1 MDTRNSNHIYSKPIN
16 VYYECTVACDLACK
30 HCRAEAM
37 PDADPDELNTV
48 EAKKLLRD
56 VKELG
61 SHLIISGGDPLKR
74 YDLFELL
81 AYAQEIK
88 LTAGVTPTTSPLA
101 TFESIKI
108 MKELGI
114 FFLGISLDGANA
126 KSQDSFRGVDGTFNN
141 SMNVLRYAK
150 ELEIPVQINTTCTG
164 ETVKEI
170 ENVYKLI
177 KENFSPPVKRW
188 SVFFLVPV
196 GRGKDLE
203 MPSGSEV
210 HKIFN
215 FLYEKSKEAPFHIT
229 TTEAPF
235 YKAHFIMRELDSGK
249 NIEDVIRANMK
260 LAFGVRDG
268 NGIIFVSNNGT
279 IYPSGFLEFPLG
291 NIKED
296 NLGDI
301 YRNNTTLQSLRDPS
315 SYTGKCGRCSYKYLC
330 GGSRARAYATEGDY
344 LAEDKLCYFDE
355 SSITTTGV

>member
-1 MDTRNSNHIYSKPIN
+1 M
-16 VYYECTVACDLACK
+16 YYECTVACDLACK

-37 PDADPDELNTV
+37 PDADPDELSTD
-48 EAKKLLRD
+48 EAKKLLRE

-74 YDLFELL
+74 HDLFELL
-81 AYAQEIK
+81 AYAQEIN
-88 LTAGVTPTTSPLA
+88 LTVGVTPTTSPLA
-101 TFESIKI
+101 TFESIKK

-114 FFLGISLDGANA
+114 FFLGISLDGATP
-126 KSQDSFRGVDGTFNN
+126 KSQDSFRGVEGTFNN
-141 SMNVLRYAK
+141 SMNVLQYAK

-164 ETVKEI
+164 ETVEEI
-170 ENVYKLI
+170 ENVYYLI
-177 KENFSPPVKRW
+177 KDKFAPPVKRW

-203 MPSGSEV
+203 MPSEHQV
-210 HKIFN
+210 NKIFD
-215 FLYEKSKEAPFHIT
+215 FLYNKSKESPFHIT

-235 YKAHFIMRELDSGK
+235 YKAYFIMKELENGRIIQDAIS
-249 NIEDVIRANMK
+249 ANMK

-279 IYPSGFLEFPLG
+279 IYPSGFLELPLG

-296 NLGDI
+296 NLGNI
-301 YRNNTTLQSLRDPS
+301 YRNNKALQLLRDPDT
-315 SYTGKCGRCSYKYLC
+315 YTGKCGSCSYKYLC
-330 GGSRARAYATEGDY
+330 GGSRARAFATEGSY

-355 SSITTTGV
+355 SLISTYRS